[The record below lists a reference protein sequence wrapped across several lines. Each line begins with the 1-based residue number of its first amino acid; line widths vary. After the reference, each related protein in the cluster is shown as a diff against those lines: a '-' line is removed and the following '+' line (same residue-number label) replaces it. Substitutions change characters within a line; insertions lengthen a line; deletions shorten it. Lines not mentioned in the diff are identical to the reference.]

1 MATQNVNI
9 GINVSDNGTAKKVVK
24 NFQEI
29 ESAASKAQRAAAGIS
44 AAPVKSTLA
53 PGGTTGSR
61 RASEPAGSQQMMSGQ
76 EYGSARGSAGLTG
89 ASARDFANQAQG
101 LGGLVRL
108 YATWAANIFAVG
120 AAYTALEEAATKTRM
135 IEASELVSR
144 RVGASMKNLAKDIQE
159 ATSYAVSYEEALQF
173 GNLGVS
179 AGIAAEQMKNLV
191 AIAKGAA
198 NVLGR
203 DVGDSVRRIVQ
214 GTAKQEQEILDELGI
229 FVKAKDA
236 YEKYAKDFEIKGGA
250 DALSAQEKVIAYAN
264 AVEDAGTK
272 WKEFSK
278 VEDPFSQ
285 FAAKGKEAIF
295 GILSAANLVFV
306 PILKFITQSAEG
318 IAGLALLIGLR
329 LTKQAL
335 PELGKAFQEALSFD
349 KFRNEAK
356 YQEAFGKLSD
366 EFVKSNAQLNALKV
380 EQTKIL
386 KDVFDPK
393 VAAFTKFTD
402 QMGGSMRRVASGV
415 FGTEANPVD
424 VNKYKNIESV
434 NTAIEKSLLAQVK
447 GSKDKE
453 VTLQKIVA
461 LGLAE
466 KTSTIE
472 KITLDEKGR
481 KISAEMYQLILQRQA
496 GLAKELTI
504 QQSINTLQEKSAG
517 LKLQIDEVSV
527 RTGTGTL
534 DRLSQGAGVFSKA
547 MGVVNTGWAGFKVG
561 LGTSSIL
568 AEKFALAMQGGTI
581 GLTGFLKT
589 LPLVIS
595 NVVTAGTG
603 LGILG
608 RIAAT
613 TGAAFA
619 GLAATVSAAFSAF
632 LGPLMLAYTAWQ
644 LFGDSIMGLIPGYK
658 EAKAREEALQKA
670 IERGAESTKAY
681 TGAMILLTKERAAG
695 VATFEQYINLLDREE
710 KITLQRISALDEEI
724 KTLEEARAVRK
735 AFALEGAKPPTN
747 KEGELD
753 TSSPEYQKKYWSDR
767 RQEVKNGTDS
777 EKVALDNI
785 YLAYDQL
792 AKAQRRAGFFNS
804 NTDEIEAALLK
815 VKKLERAYQGAEQAA
830 NRSKQQLV
838 EPWELLKGAAEE
850 AGKALEKAAQKDLK
864 FPAIDVIKE
873 VSLNNYAGKFALQ
886 ISEIQKSS
894 TPTEAQLLGLIS
906 ALEGADKQALKA
918 GASSAVFAII
928 LEQLKKAGDKQEQ
941 LKLLPQLFGEIA
953 QKAGEF
959 YKVLSSSRANQDA
972 VKSSRKTVE
981 LLKTDEDD
989 KIKLFEKTSQRE
1001 LDILKRSGDMS
1012 LKLIEARRT
1021 GRGISEG
1028 QALAERLLS
1037 IQSSEAS
1044 ELKLI
1049 EDNSQK
1055 RKKLVE
1061 DRIAAEFTTY
1071 QKNLKLAGK
1080 DTDLSKKATDT
1091 YTKSVKDL
1099 NSAQEQYNEL
1109 QEKRKGEIKDSA
1121 FLRETELVESL
1132 KGKLYEL
1139 TKAYKDAAD
1148 ERARSLKQAESDF
1161 DFDKAKSMMEPRE
1174 ATVAEATRNSV
1185 LQYEDQIRNA
1195 TKLYEEAK
1203 KSSDDAIAKLGSTNP
1218 VSVQLSAITQ
1228 AQSNNLNTLKSEVN
1242 GVSTAI
1248 GDLAGKKFDFD
1259 NLTKF
1264 SDIWTKILEKID
1276 AVGDSFTAFGQ
1287 RSGTAINATLKD
1299 LGLFGAQ
1306 AEQNARSVQF
1316 YTKELAEANKGT
1328 DEKAKTNAL
1337 KSLNKATEK
1346 QQKDEINGTIKVLSS
1361 AKTLFKEK
1369 TFAYKALEKIEKALH
1384 IYRMAAFIKENAR
1397 DVFNTVQSVANS
1409 AVRVG
1414 AAVVEA
1420 GVDGVKAVVK
1430 AISSM
1435 PFPLNIA
1442 AGAATAAVVYGLVKS
1457 IGGSGGPGVSGG
1469 GGGSNGI
1476 NDGTGSVLGDK
1487 TAKSETIK
1495 QGIEILQD
1503 SDPVLMRNS
1512 TNMLKHL
1519 RSIDNNIAAFSV
1531 ALARSVGAGDIA
1543 DRMEIRQ
1550 GMAASNTGTALAFG
1564 LGGLALS
1571 KLPVIGN
1578 LISGLSKA
1586 FGFGTKTSVRGQ
1598 GIELGQQT
1606 LGEAVTGGA
1615 DAGFYA
1621 DVQKKKQALFITYDK
1636 ETTRERLPFSEADRD
1651 LQILIDRIFE
1661 GTYNTALAASE
1672 TFGIKQADM
1681 QVRLSEYVL
1690 KAQAI
1695 PLSGTL
1701 QEQQAQLQ
1709 AAFGKITDDLLRE
1722 LLPAGAAFQRGGEAY
1737 GTTVAR
1743 IVRGTDDARVAL
1755 NKLGI
1760 EAIDF
1765 TDVVEKQGDVGAEIV
1780 RQSILAAERGDQ
1792 LAKKT
1797 FLGITNGTKR
1807 IIGQE
1812 GNKFIADVI
1821 EAMSGTAED
1830 IAEVYGALRGMQDTV
1845 IDFGGNAQFVSQA
1858 AADAAGGLEGLG
1870 DAIANFYDKFTTA
1883 EQKTALNTSK
1893 VTEVFGELGLQL
1905 PATRDEVFELV
1916 NALTSTDPQAAAK
1929 IMSAT
1934 DALDDFYSRMENFAQ
1949 KAKSMQMRILELT
1962 GTPEQ
1967 LLAAQRRQTVEDTD
1981 PGLRATQQYIFALED
1996 VKSAEDALTK
2006 ARQDEANNLK
2016 NRVTEQQKATEGLVN
2031 NIKRYIESLRKFKD
2045 SLLLN
2050 AASPLTPAQKYAESK
2065 RQFDAILA
2073 TATGTAVTPEELSA
2087 KEAALGQLEG
2097 SASQFLEASKVYNAS
2112 SAQYTSDF
2120 NLVQEALTKSINTLA
2135 QQLTY
2140 EEKNLAALNS
2150 QINALQTVNTSVLSV
2165 ADAVD
2170 RLAKAQSAAAAL
2182 KTAATQE
2189 VNAAVSGQA
2198 LSTQDLISAAKSSKT
2213 GFVYGGTVY
2222 GAQGLTTTV
2231 AESREAI
2238 ADYVS
2243 KVQSGVEGYT
2253 ARNMYNIFQDWGLSS
2268 KTIAEYMGITQD
2280 QVLGWFSSM
2289 DSSIP
2294 AFAQG
2299 TNFVPEDMLAQ
2310 IHKGERIIPAADNT
2324 QLMQNLNSR
2333 DEANRVLVTEIRNL
2347 RSEVKQ
2353 LREQQAAE
2361 TGSIIVA
2368 NFDAQQRAAE
2378 QIETAMNNTAQ
2389 QSNWTA
2395 KVREGVKLK

>member
-9 GINVSDNGTAKKVVK
+9 GVNVSDNGTAKKVVQSFK
-24 NFQEI
+24 EI
-29 ESAASKAQRAAAGIS
+29 TNAAAEAQRAAGGIS
-44 AAPVKSTLA
+44 AGPVKSTMA
-53 PGGTTGSR
+53 PGGTPGSR
-61 RASEPAGSQQMMSGQ
+61 RASEPSGSQQTMSGQ
-76 EYGSARGSAGLTG
+76 DYGSARGSAGLTG

-453 VTLQKIVA
+453 ATLQKIVA

-466 KTSTIE
+466 KTSTVE

-568 AEKFALAMQGGTI
+568 AERFALAMQGGTI

-595 NVVTAGTG
+595 NVATAGVGLTG
-603 LGILG
+603 LG

-632 LGPLMLAYTAWQ
+632 LGPIMIAYTAWQ

-670 IERGAESTKAY
+670 MERGAESTKAY

-695 VATFEQYINLLDREE
+695 VTSFEQYLSLLDREE

-724 KTLEEARAVRK
+724 KTLEQARAVRK
-735 AFALEGAKPPTN
+735 AFAAEGAKPPTN
-747 KEGELD
+747 KEGETD
-753 TSSPEYQKKYWSDR
+753 TSSPEYQKKYWSMR

-792 AKAQRRAGFFNS
+792 AKAQQRAGFFNS

-864 FPAIDVIKE
+864 FPAIDAIKE

-894 TPTEAQLLGLIS
+894 APTEAQLFGLIS

-941 LKLLPQLFGEIA
+941 LKLLPQLFSEIA
-953 QKAGEF
+953 QKASEF

-981 LLKTDEDD
+981 LLKTDEDE

-1037 IQSSEAS
+1037 IQSSETS

-1139 TKAYKDAAD
+1139 TKAYKDAAA
-1148 ERARSLKQAESDF
+1148 ERARALKESQEDF
-1161 DFDKAKSMMEPRE
+1161 EFDKTKSMMEPRE
-1174 ATVAEATRNSV
+1174 AAVAEATRNSV
-1185 LQYEDQIRNA
+1185 LQYEKQIRES

-1203 KSSDDAIAKLGSTNP
+1203 KNSDDAIAKLGEANP
-1218 VSVQLSAITQ
+1218 VSVQLSAITKT
-1228 AQSNNLNTLKSEVN
+1228 QSDNLTNLKNEVD

-1248 GDLAGKKFDFD
+1248 GELAGKKFDFD

-1264 SDIWTKILEKID
+1264 SDTWTKILEKID
-1276 AVGDSFTAFGQ
+1276 AVGDSFTAFGEK
-1287 RSGTAINATLKD
+1287 SGTAINATLKD
-1299 LGLFGAQ
+1299 LALFGAQ
-1306 AEQNARSVQF
+1306 AEQNARSVKF
-1316 YTKELAEANKGT
+1316 YTEELAKANAGT

-1337 KSLNKATEK
+1337 KSLTKATEK
-1346 QQKDEINGTIKVLSS
+1346 QQKDEISGTAKVLGSV
-1361 AKTLFKEK
+1361 KTLFKEK
-1369 TFAYKALEKIEKALH
+1369 TTAYKILEKTERAMHLYK
-1384 IYRMAAFIKENAR
+1384 MAVFVKENAM
-1397 DVFNTVQSVANS
+1397 DAFNTAKSVANS
-1409 AVRVG
+1409 AIRVG
-1414 AAVVEA
+1414 ASIVEA

-1430 AISSM
+1430 AIASM
-1435 PFPLNIA
+1435 PFPLNLA
-1442 AGAATAAVVYGLVKS
+1442 AGAATAAVVAGLLS
-1457 IGGSGGPGVSGG
+1457 QIGGKGPTMSGG
-1469 GGGSNGI
+1469 GGGAVE
-1476 NDGTGSVLGDK
+1476 NDGTGTVFGDSK
-1487 TAKSETIK
+1487 AKSDTIAK
-1495 QGIEILQD
+1495 SIEITQE

-1512 TNMLKHL
+1512 SNMLKHL
-1519 RSIDNNIAAFSV
+1519 RSIDSNIAQFGVNLTRAINPGGYFNEQMGAVNARAGFKDYVLELIPGLNKIPGANLVNS
-1531 ALARSVGAGDIA
+1531 LAKLIG
-1543 DRMEIRQ
+1543 
-1550 GMAASNTGTALAFG
+1550 TGV
-1564 LGGLALS
+1564 S
-1571 KLPVIGN
+1571 
-1578 LISGLSKA
+1578 
-1586 FGFGTKTSVRGQ
+1586 TSVRGSGLQ
-1598 GIELGQQT
+1598 YGGQT
-1606 LGEAVTGGA
+1606 LGEATRTGL
-1615 DAGFYA
+1615 DANFFA
-1621 DVQKKKQALFITYDK
+1621 DVQKTYK
-1636 ETTRERLPFSEADRD
+1636 A
-1651 LQILIDRIFE
+1651 
-1661 GTYNTALAASE
+1661 
-1672 TFGIKQADM
+1672 FGIKLGTSTSRQNLGMDADL
-1681 QVRLSEYVL
+1681 QLSLNRTFEAIPGLVVSAAKSLGFDQQGVSNRLENYEI
-1690 KAQAI
+1690 KAQTITFSGTDAEKRTQLEAAIGKEIDLIYREAI
-1695 PLSGTL
+1695 PGMD
-1701 QEQQAQLQ
+1701 
-1709 AAFGKITDDLLRE
+1709 AFVKANET
-1722 LLPAGAAFQRGGEAY
+1722 Y

-1743 IVRGTDDARVAL
+1743 VAYGVDEASATL
-1755 NKLGI
+1755 ETLGI
-1760 EAIDF
+1760 KAINY
-1765 TDVVEKQGDVGAEIV
+1765 TDILNKQGDVGAELV
-1780 RQSILAAERGDQ
+1780 RQSIIA
-1792 LAKKT
+1792 T
-1797 FLGITNGTKR
+1797 
-1807 IIGQE
+1807 E
-1812 GNKFIADVI
+1812 GNVFIAEVI
-1821 EAMSGTAED
+1821 DTLEGSATD
-1830 IAEVYGALRGMQDTV
+1830 IAEIYSSLDTMRNTV
-1845 IDFGGNAQFVSQA
+1845 VDFGGSAEFLSQEVFH
-1858 AADAAGGLEGLG
+1858 AAGGLGELD
-1870 DAIANFYDKFTTA
+1870 DAITSFYDKFASDTLRA
-1883 EQKTALNTSK
+1883 AINTGK
-1893 VTEVFGELGLQL
+1893 VTELFNKLGIQL
-1905 PATRDEVFELV
+1905 PKTRDEMFSLV
-1916 NALTSTDPQAAAK
+1916 NLLTTTDPEAAAK
-1929 IMSAT
+1929 IMAAT
-1934 DALDDFYSRMENFAQ
+1934 DALDSFYSGMEDFAD
-1949 KAKSMQMRILELT
+1949 KAKAMQMRILELT

-1967 LLAAQRRQTVEDTD
+1967 LLVSQRAQTLQETD
-1981 PGLRATQQYIFALED
+1981 ARLRSTQEYIFALED
-1996 VKSAEDALTK
+1996 VKTAEDALSK
-2006 ARQDEANNLK
+2006 ARQAEANKLK
-2016 NRVTEQQKATEGLVN
+2016 EQQKVSESFIGS
-2031 NIKRYIESLRKFKD
+2031 IKRYIDSLRKFKD
-2045 SLLLN
+2045 SLLLS
-2050 AASPLTPAQKYAESK
+2050 AASPLTPAEKYREAK
-2065 RQFDAILA
+2065 QQFDAILA
-2073 TATGTAVTPEELSA
+2073 TAMGTAVTPAEQSA
-2087 KEAALGQLEG
+2087 KETALSQLEG
-2097 SASQFLEASKVYNAS
+2097 ASSSFLEASRVYNAS
-2112 SAQYTSDF
+2112 SAQYTEDF
-2120 NLVQEALTKSINTLA
+2120 TLVQTALTQTSASLA
-2135 QQLTY
+2135 SALTV
-2140 EEKNLAALNS
+2140 EEKSLAALTQ
-2150 QINALQTVNTSVLSV
+2150 QITAMEKVDQSVLSV
-2165 ADAVD
+2165 ADAINNLAAAV
-2170 RLAKAQSAAAAL
+2170 AKAETLKPTATAEIASSGSFDTASTRSETVASAIEGAYNKYLGRASDAAGKEFWINQVASGTMTLSAAVKSIQTSDEGRVQLLYKLLANRVGEEEGVRFWVNAL
-2182 KTAATQE
+2182 QSGTPKQTIVKSFADSVMSVEPAAATQLARDIASGAIA
-2189 VNAAVSGQA
+2189 AAVP
-2198 LSTQDLISAAKSSKT
+2198 
-2213 GFVYGGTVY
+2213 GF
-2222 GAQGLTTTV
+2222 
-2231 AESREAI
+2231 
-2238 ADYVS
+2238 
-2243 KVQSGVEGYT
+2243 
-2253 ARNMYNIFQDWGLSS
+2253 AR
-2268 KTIAEYMGITQD
+2268 
-2280 QVLGWFSSM
+2280 
-2289 DSSIP
+2289 
-2294 AFAQG
+2294 G

-2310 IHKGERIIPAADNT
+2310 IHQGERIIPAADNA
-2324 QLMQNLNSR
+2324 QLMTSLNNR
-2333 DEANRVLVTEIRNL
+2333 DEANRVLVSEIRNL

-2353 LREQQAAE
+2353 LREQQAKE
-2361 TGSIIVA
+2361 TGNIIVA

-2378 QIETAMNNTAQ
+2378 QIEIAMNNTAQ
-2389 QSNWTA
+2389 QSTWTA